1 MPVKCIFDDC
11 KKRPIFNYDREL
23 KPEYCAL
30 HKLEGMIDV
39 KNKRCIFD
47 GCKKQPVFNYDTK
60 TKADYCVLHKLEGMI
75 DIISKKCIFDGCKK
89 HPNFNYD
96 RELKPEYCALHKL
109 EGMIDVKNKRCIFDD
124 CKKRPNYN
132 FQKYKTGKYC
142 VSHKLEGMI
151 DVTHKICITDNCET
165 RISVPRYKGYCLRC
179 FVHTFPN
186 EPNTRNYKTKEFT
199 VVAFVKSN
207 FPDFHWMSDR
217 IIKDGCSKRRPDLF
231 LDLGY
236 QVIIV
241 EIDEDRHK
249 NYSCE
254 HKRMMEISQDINHR
268 PVIFIRFNPDIYID
282 NGEKIPSCWHVNKL
296 GLCVVKKNKI
306 EEWNYRLEALKN
318 RITYWSNTVS
328 VRTLEVDSLFFGDEQ

>member
-1 MPVKCIFDDC
+1 VFENC
-11 KKRPIFNYDREL
+11 KKSPIFNYINETKGL
-23 KPEYCAL
+23 YCKTHKLDEMIDVINEKCLFENCVKRPSYNYFGEKERKYCVKHKLENMVNVKHKKCVFENCNTIPAFNFENIKKASHCSI
-30 HKLEGMIDV
+30 HKLEGMINV
-39 KNKRCIFD
+39 VSVRC
-47 GCKKQPVFNYDTK
+47 VFENCNTIPK
-60 TKADYCVLHKLEGMI
+60 
-75 DIISKKCIFDGCKK
+75 
-89 HPNFNYD
+89 
-96 RELKPEYCALHKL
+96 
-109 EGMIDVKNKRCIFDD
+109 
-124 CKKRPNYN
+124 YN
-132 FQKYKTGKYC
+132 FKNYKHGKYC
-142 VSHKLEGMI
+142 VSHKLDGMV
-151 DVTHKICITDNCET
+151 DVKHKKCKTDNCGT
-165 RISVPRYKGYCLRC
+165 LATIPKYKGYCLRC

-186 EPNTRNYKTKEFT
+186 EPNARNYKTKEFT
-199 VVAFVKSN
+199 VVAFVKAN
-207 FPDFHWMSDR
+207 FPDFHWISDR

-282 NGEKIPSCWHVNKL
+282 DGEKIASCWHVNKL

-306 EEWNYRLEALKN
+306 EDWNYRLEALKN